1 MQVLAM
7 VLHLLGE
14 KEDDCLLLWAPKY
27 TITMCDWRV
36 FPKIWW
42 CLKQNQMY
50 HWSRTICSYK
60 TDIEESWVPSCPIL
74 IYVGEKTQWVILYQF
89 HPTGWETL
97 LHCPWISK
105 ISLPTQKTGTL
116 CIWLLC
122 MRSEKT
128 PWQTL
133 EGETKVTQWTCS
145 SVVIRSQ
152 SHEQISRSS
161 SKANSAYSHQN
172 APKQSPLTRQNEN

>member
-1 MQVLAM
+1 MQVSSNGSSPRRKRRPLPFIMGTKAHYHY
-7 VLHLLGE
+7 V
-14 KEDDCLLLWAPKY
+14 W
-27 TITMCDWRV
+27 
-36 FPKIWW
+36 
-42 CLKQNQMY
+42 LKGLSKDLMMFEAESANGMY

-74 IYVGEKTQWVILYQF
+74 ICVGEKTQWVILCQF

-105 ISLPTQKTGTL
+105 VLSLPKKREL
-116 CIWLLC
+116 MCIWLLC
-122 MRSEKT
+122 MRSETT

-145 SVVIRSQ
+145 WVQ
-152 SHEQISRSS
+152 S
-161 SKANSAYSHQN
+161 
-172 APKQSPLTRQNEN
+172 

>member
-1 MQVLAM
+1 MQVSSN
-7 VLHLLGE
+7 GSS
-14 KEDDCLLLWAPKY
+14 PP
-27 TITMCDWRV
+27 WRKRRWLPFIMGTKV
-36 FPKIWW
+36 HYHYVW
-42 CLKQNQMY
+42 LKGLSKDLMMFEAQSANQMY

-74 IYVGEKTQWVILYQF
+74 VCVGEKTQWVILCQF

-97 LHCPWISK
+97 LYCPWISK
-105 ISLPTQKTGTL
+105 ISLPTQKMGTL

-128 PWQTL
+128 TWQTL

-145 SVVIRSQ
+145 LVQ
-152 SHEQISRSS
+152 S
-161 SKANSAYSHQN
+161 
-172 APKQSPLTRQNEN
+172 